1 MFILPYVLQSSN
13 SQLSTRM
20 LLQMLLQ
27 KAQLARVKLSK
38 AKYYLPIGLTL
49 VLGIFLRFFLLQ
61 DKSLWLDEGA
71 SLYYSDGE
79 SVRDIIATIVNTD
92 TGDRFQPFYYLVLHF
107 WRQVF
112 GSSEFAVRSLS
123 ALLGIATIVILC
135 TTAWQLYGRRHAL
148 WLTLFLSFSSYGV
161 YYSQQTRA
169 YTLLIFLASLQLYFL
184 SQTLPQKKVRSTA
197 IAQLLFCITTAIG
210 LFCSIFIGIY
220 SLALCIAHLLVS
232 KNFKRW
238 LQWWIPVAIACIP
251 AVIFY
256 LASPVATDPTKVHVT
271 PSNQSVIQ
279 NIAFVF
285 YGLLVGETYGPP
297 IEQMRGGDRLQLVL
311 NYLPVLLLFGLVV
324 GIIFVG
330 IIKGLK
336 LRSPDYKRYRSIDHF
351 FLITFI
357 AAFAIALVF
366 AIVTKFNW
374 LPRHSFYIYI
384 PLAFLLPIA
393 LRSRSSRQK
402 LNWKNLYCIAFIALL
417 LLNLYA
423 NYNYYFESRY
433 QRENYREIAR
443 YLSQH
448 NNQDTKS
455 VLLYGVPYLLPY
467 YGDTL
472 TIDGLGLDT
481 TKLVAEVSRV
491 TQNANTAII
500 AISDQAFW
508 EKKRNFDLESSMA
521 QSYKLESHLQL
532 TNFDIYHYVK
542 Q

>member
-1 MFILPYVLQSSN
+1 
-13 SQLSTRM
+13 M
-20 LLQMLLQ
+20 LLQ
-27 KAQLARVKLSK
+27 RTSRERIRTSNF
-38 AKYYLPIGLTL
+38 KYYLILGLTL
-49 VLGIFLRFFLLQ
+49 AIGIFLRFFLLP

-71 SLYYSDGE
+71 SLYYSDGT
-79 SVRDIIATIVNTD
+79 SIQAIISTIVSTD

-107 WRQVF
+107 WRQIF

-123 ALLGIATIVILC
+123 ALLGIGTIVVLC
-135 TTAWQLYGRRHAL
+135 TTAWQLYGRKHAL
-148 WLTLFLSFSSYGV
+148 WLTLFLSFSAYGV

-169 YTLLIFLASLQLYFL
+169 YTLLLFLASLQLYFL
-184 SQTLPQKKVRSTA
+184 SQILPQKNIRGTA
-197 IAQLLFCITTAIG
+197 IAQVLFCITTAIG

-220 SLALCIAHLLVS
+220 TLALCIAHLLVS
-232 KNFKRW
+232 KNIKRW
-238 LQWWIPVAIACIP
+238 LQWWLPVAIACVP
-251 AVIFY
+251 AAIFY

-297 IEQMRGGDRLQLVL
+297 IEQMRGGDRLQLVFG
-311 NYLPVLLLFGLVV
+311 YLPILLLFVLVAGMIFI
-324 GIIFVG
+324 GILR
-330 IIKGLK
+330 GLK
-336 LRSPDYKRYRSIDHF
+336 ARSPEYKQYRPIDRF
-351 FLITFI
+351 FLITFT
-357 AAFAIALVF
+357 AAFIIALAF

-393 LRSRSSRQK
+393 LRSGSSSK
-402 LNWKNLYCIAFIALL
+402 KTHWKSLYRLAFIVLL

-423 NYNYYFESRY
+423 NYNYYFEPRY
-433 QRENYREIAR
+433 QRENYREIAQ
-443 YLSQH
+443 YLSK
-448 NNQDTKS
+448 NNSQDTKS

-481 TKLVAEVSRV
+481 TKLAAEVSRV
-491 TQNANTAII
+491 TKNANTAII

-521 QSYKLESHLQL
+521 KSYKLESHLQL

-542 Q
+542 K

>member
-1 MFILPYVLQSSN
+1 
-13 SQLSTRM
+13 
-20 LLQMLLQ
+20 MLLQ
-27 KAQLARVKLSK
+27 KTSLGRIRVSNFKS
-38 AKYYLPIGLTL
+38 YLIVGLTL
-49 VLGIFLRFFLLQ
+49 VIGIFLRFFLLQ

-71 SLYYSDGE
+71 SLYYSDGT
-79 SVRDIIATIVNTD
+79 SLQAIISTIVTTD

-107 WRQVF
+107 WRQIF

-123 ALLGIATIVILC
+123 ALLGIGTIVVLC
-135 TTAWQLYGRRHAL
+135 ITAWQLYGRKQAL

-169 YTLLIFLASLQLYFL
+169 YTLLLFLASLQLYFL
-184 SQTLPQKKVRSTA
+184 SQILPQENVRGRA

-220 SLALCIAHLLVS
+220 TLSLCIAHLLVS
-232 KNFKRW
+232 KNIKRW
-238 LQWWIPVAIACIP
+238 LQWWLPVAIACVP
-251 AVIFY
+251 AAIFY

-271 PSNQSVIQ
+271 PSKQSVIQ

-297 IEQMRGGDRLQLVL
+297 IEQMRGGDRLQLVF
-311 NYLPVLLLFGLVV
+311 NYLPVLLIFFLVA

-330 IIKGLK
+330 IIRGLK
-336 LRSPDYKRYRSIDHF
+336 LRSPAHQQYRPIDQF

-357 AAFAIALVF
+357 AAFAIALAF
-366 AIVTKFNW
+366 AVVTKFNW

-393 LRSRSSRQK
+393 LRSVSPSK
-402 LNWKNLYCIAFIALL
+402 KSNWKHLYRLAFIALL

-433 QRENYREIAR
+433 QRENYREIAQ
-443 YLSQH
+443 YLSKN

-481 TKLVAEVSRV
+481 TKLAAEISRV
-491 TQNANTAII
+491 TNNANTAIV
-500 AISDQAFW
+500 AISDRGFW

-521 QSYKLESHLQL
+521 KSYKLESHLQL
-532 TNFDIYHYVK
+532 TNFDIYHYAK
-542 Q
+542 K